1 MKNRE
6 FVFVFGFIFLLF
18 IGCSARTP
26 SIDKPHAIA
35 ELTSIEIGDFE
46 QWLLIRGEDL
56 SNPILLWLHGGPGA
70 AQMPVH
76 QAFNRDLESEFVVV
90 HWDQRGAG
98 KSNHS
103 GFSEETMTLD
113 RFIEDV
119 HEMTQYLKER
129 FGQEKIFLLGHS
141 WGTQLGVLTVQ
152 RYPNDYH
159 VFISVAQ
166 VVHPQR
172 AEEISYEWLKKEVKD
187 HGSNRQIR
195 KFESLGSPPFDE
207 HERHVTFAKM
217 KDSFGGGID
226 VRMGRLARISFRA
239 KEYTIGDYTKWLRG
253 ANRGSG
259 PMWEELRDFDLFRDV
274 PSIKIPVWFIVGS
287 NDYNTPA
294 VLIEEYYEFVQAH
307 RGKELNIME
316 TLAHAPFFGDSDHF
330 NGIITQIKKEVISE
344 NNAKTSGH

>member
-1 MKNRE
+1 MKGVYN
-6 FVFVFGFIFLLF
+6 FLL
-18 IGCSARTP
+18 IIAVLLMLNACSERTP
-26 SIDKPHAIA
+26 GIDAPNAVTD
-35 ELTSIEIGDFE
+35 LTVIEVGEMD
-46 QWLLIRGEDL
+46 QWVMIRGEDR
-56 SNPILLWLHGGPGA
+56 SNPLLLWLHGGPGA

-76 QAFNRDLESEFVVV
+76 RAFNKDMEKEFVVV

-129 FGQEKIFLLGHS
+129 FGREKIFLLGHS

-152 RYPNDYH
+152 RYPDDYH
-159 VFISVAQ
+159 TFISVAQ

-172 AEEISYEWLKKEVKD
+172 AEEISYEWLSKQVEER
-187 HGSNRQIR
+187 GSSRQIS
-195 KFESLGSPPFDE
+195 KFDE
-207 HERHVTFAKM
+207 LGPPLYDEHDRYVTFAKM
-217 KDSFGGGID
+217 KDAFGGSMDIG
-226 VRMGRLARISFRA
+226 MGRLAWISFGA
-239 KEYTIGDYTKWLRG
+239 NEYTIGDYAKWLRG

-274 PSIKIPVWFIVGS
+274 PSIGVPVWFIVGN

-294 VLIEEYYEFVQAH
+294 VLVEEYYEFVQAP
-307 RGKELNIME
+307 RGKELIMME
-316 TLAHAPFFGDSDHF
+316 NTAHTPFMGDPVRF
-330 NGIITQIKKEVISE
+330 NREVNRIKQSPLSE
-344 NNAKTSGH
+344 